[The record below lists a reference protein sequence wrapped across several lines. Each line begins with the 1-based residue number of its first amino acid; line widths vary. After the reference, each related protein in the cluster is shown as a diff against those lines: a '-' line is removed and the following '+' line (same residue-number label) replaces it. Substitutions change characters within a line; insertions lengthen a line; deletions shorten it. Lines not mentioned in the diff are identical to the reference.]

1 MTKNAEDGTQILEQI
16 LPYFTPHFNVTIK
29 EFPELEI
36 TRDIPIIL
44 NSLQQED
51 VYDGD
56 FETRRSLIWSLSF
69 TMKSNIYGAV
79 REGQLVTSAVVSTI
93 GENQFND
100 GQFEGATTTST
111 ADDANGLTTGDFG
124 FTESTAAGEAP

>member
-1 MTKNAEDGTQILEQI
+1 
-16 LPYFTPHFNVTIK
+16 
-29 EFPELEI
+29 
-36 TRDIPIIL
+36 
-44 NSLQQED
+44 
-51 VYDGD
+51 
-56 FETRRSLIWSLSF
+56 
-69 TMKSNIYGAV
+69 MKSNIYGAV